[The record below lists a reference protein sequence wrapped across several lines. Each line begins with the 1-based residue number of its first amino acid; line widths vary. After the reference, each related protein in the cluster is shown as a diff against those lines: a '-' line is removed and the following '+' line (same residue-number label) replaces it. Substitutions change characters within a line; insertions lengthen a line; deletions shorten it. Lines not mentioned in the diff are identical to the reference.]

1 MTNIAYADL
10 VHLTRGFY
18 QVSPPEA
25 APFIVPLNPVFLG
38 ICCSQLNEKDRV
50 MLLSL
55 RIKNTPK
62 FLHHGG
68 LVFVYELRLGTER
81 ILSCATDPMA
91 KTPCLVWFALVCF
104 LVYTPCL
111 CILPEPQILDRENCS
126 SVAPFPP
133 APLCVLSPALV

>member
-104 LVYTPCL
+104 ALSRLLLWYCKIPRPYPL
-111 CILPEPQILDRENCS
+111 SFLPCS
-126 SVAPFPP
+126 SSKIYPRSPNPFPRT
-133 APLCVLSPALV
+133 